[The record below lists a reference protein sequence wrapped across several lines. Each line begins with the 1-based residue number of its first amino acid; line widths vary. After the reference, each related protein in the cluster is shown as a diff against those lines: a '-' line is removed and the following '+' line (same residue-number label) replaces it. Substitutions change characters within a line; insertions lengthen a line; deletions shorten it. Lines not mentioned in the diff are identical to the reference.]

1 MGTFFLILRRAIM
14 ATQIDGCLGTAKAA
28 AYSGLLCLFPVL
40 TSITT
45 LLAEANA
52 KAVSSRFAQI
62 LFDIVPPGTQELILQ
77 SVTVTGTRPMTVIF
91 VATGLSIWGASGLMA
106 SLMEGFQS
114 AYKLPSGRPLVKQ
127 RVVAI
132 MLVVGTVLPIV
143 AASALVLFGDQTERS
158 VLEWLGVLP
167 EGNQLRGSVVIAGLV
182 IRYLVE
188 FGTIIVVMGVM
199 YYFGPNR
206 KQRWDDILPGACMA
220 TFLWLLATQ
229 GFAWYVRNLANYN
242 VLYGSIGGVIALLV
256 WIYLLSVIVLFGCQF
271 NAERERLGD
280 LYSVN

>member
-1 MGTFFLILRRAIM
+1 MWDFLLILRRALI
-14 ATQIDGCLGTAKAA
+14 ATQMDGCLGIAKAA

-77 SVTVTGTRPMTVIF
+77 SVTITGTRPGAVI
-91 VATGLSIWGASGLMA
+91 VIATLLSIWGASGLMA

-114 AYKLPSGRPLVKQ
+114 AYKLPSGRPIVKQ
-127 RVVAI
+127 RLVAI
-132 MLVVGTVLPIV
+132 LLVVGTVVPVV
-143 AASALVLFGDQTERS
+143 AASALVLFGDSTERA
-158 VLEWLGVLP
+158 VLEWLGVLSA
-167 EGNQLRGSVVIAGLV
+167 GKQLRGGVIVIGLL
-182 IRYLVE
+182 IRYAVE
-188 FGTIIVVMGVM
+188 FGTIIIVMGVM

-206 KQRWDDILPGACMA
+206 KQYWDDILPGACLA
-220 TFLWLLATQ
+220 TILWLLATQ

-256 WIYLLSVIVLFGCQF
+256 WIYLLSVIALIGCEF

-280 LYSVN
+280 ISVN